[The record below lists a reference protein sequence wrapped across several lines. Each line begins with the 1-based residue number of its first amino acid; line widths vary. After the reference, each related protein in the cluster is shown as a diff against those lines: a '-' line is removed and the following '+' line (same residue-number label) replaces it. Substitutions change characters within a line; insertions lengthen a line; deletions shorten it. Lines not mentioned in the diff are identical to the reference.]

1 MTASFDDLIEQR
13 LEFGVNELGLRDFGR
28 LAARMNAVDPEWRPR
43 AKHRRLIAIELLR
56 DGVPEKRI
64 AMQLRISRTTLWRL
78 RAEALKSG
86 PESRIASRSNVS
98 NEENPTRRPD
108 RPCFKSEPPLL
119 DARLLSGEEGR

>member
-1 MTASFDDLIEQR
+1 MSALQRYIAEVEREYPRTTVPAKGRKNMTASFDDLIEQR
-13 LEFGVNELGLRDFGR
+13 LEFGVNELSWRDFGR

-64 AMQLRISRTTLWRL
+64 AMQLRISATTLWRL
-78 RAEALKSG
+78 RADAPKSG

-98 NEENPTRRPD
+98 N
-108 RPCFKSEPPLL
+108 
-119 DARLLSGEEGR
+119 